1 MGGDI
6 KDRQQKK
13 LRFSWLDSEDF
24 WARLP
29 GELSKVHIDT
39 SMLEPGE
46 KALLVHQAQHSK
58 GLDWWDKPHSLETEI
73 DLCVLMF
80 CR

>member
-1 MGGDI
+1 M
-6 KDRQQKK
+6 
-13 LRFSWLDSEDF
+13 LHFCMLDSEDC

-39 SMLEPGE
+39 SMLERGE

-58 GLDWWDKPHSLETEI
+58 GLDWWDKPHFSGN
-73 DLCVLMF
+73 
-80 CR
+80 